1 MTMVDTTDRSASSMQ
16 WSDID
21 VAQAKARKRP
31 LYWIVSI
38 AIFVAAT
45 IVVAGT
51 ARNKNI
57 EWSTVFEYLFHATV
71 LDGLVTTLWLT
82 AAAMG
87 LGVFGGILLAF
98 GRISRN
104 ALLRYPSNLYVW
116 FFRGTPLLIQL
127 IFWYN
132 FAIFLPRVQL
142 QIPFTNLYLLSEST
156 NDLITPLTAA
166 VLGLALHEAAY
177 MCEIV
182 RAGMQGVAKGQV
194 DAGLM
199 VGLSSAQVNRQIIL
213 PQAMR
218 IIIPPTGNQAISML
232 KATSLVSVMSVF
244 DLFYSAQS
252 LYTNNGKVIPL
263 LVVAAIWYLV
273 MTSILYVIQARIEK
287 HYGAGSGIRVTGRSP
302 QIATVSAI
310 VRRWRR

>member
-1 MTMVDTTDRSASSMQ
+1 MTLVDNGSKVTSMDLAS
-16 WSDID
+16 ID
-21 VAQAKARKRP
+21 VAEAKERKRP
-31 LYWIVSI
+31 IYWLVSL
-38 AIFVAAT
+38 AVFFVAA
-45 IVVAGT
+45 VVVVGT

-57 EWSTVFEYLFHATV
+57 EWGTV
-71 LDGLVTTLWLT
+71 LDYLTHESIIDGLLMTIWLT
-82 AAAMG
+82 AGAMV
-87 LGVFGGILLAF
+87 LGIAGGILLAY

-104 ALLRYPSNLYVW
+104 ALFRVPANAYVW

-132 FAIFLPRVQL
+132 FAIFLPRVEL
-142 QIPFTNLYLLSEST
+142 RLPFTQIYLLSEST

-182 RAGMQGVAKGQV
+182 RAGVQGVSRGQV

-199 VGLSSAQVNRQIIL
+199 VGLSAVQVNRQIVL

-218 IIIPPTGNQAISML
+218 IIIPPTGNQVISML

-263 LVVAAIWYLV
+263 LVVAALWYLV
-273 MTSILYVIQARIEK
+273 LTSILYVIQARIER
-287 HYGAGSGIRVTGRSP
+287 HFGGGANSAGGVVPRGTSWRKLVERVRK
-302 QIATVSAI
+302 
-310 VRRWRR
+310 